1 MTHWIRRLIFDPLQA
16 LPVIIIYYILK
27 TMPTDWASD
36 GMGALA
42 RFVGPHLRVSN
53 LGRKNLALAFPR
65 KKPEER
71 EKILRGVWENLG
83 RVVGEFPHMDT
94 IATSLTRVKVVNG
107 DLIDQ
112 LRDDGR
118 PGIFISAHLANW
130 ELPHLTVTDHGL
142 AIALIS
148 RPPNN
153 WILRWFLEYVRRN
166 ALVRL
171 ILKGPSGSKELLK
184 LLQQGGHVGILVDQ
198 RLSEG
203 ELIPFF
209 GKEAFTAVGPSK
221 LAAKYKAPLVPVHVE
236 RLKGARFRV
245 TFHDPL
251 SLKSTPEKT
260 TKALNEII
268 ERWIKKNPEQ
278 WLWLHNRW
286 KI

>member
-1 MTHWIRRLIFDPLQA
+1 MGP
-16 LPVIIIYYILK
+16 YLK
-27 TMPTDWASD
+27 VSD
-36 GMGALA
+36 
-42 RFVGPHLRVSN
+42 
-53 LGRKNLALAFPR
+53 LGRKNLSLAFP
-65 KKPEER
+65 KKTPQER
-71 EKILRGVWENLG
+71 EHILQGVWENLG

-94 IATSLTRVKVVNG
+94 IATSLSRVEVVNG
-107 DLIDQ
+107 DRIDK

-130 ELPHLTVTDHGL
+130 ELPHLTVTGHGL

-153 WILRWFLEYVRRN
+153 WILRWFLEYVRHN
-166 ALVRL
+166 SLVHL
-171 ILKGPSGSKELLK
+171 ILKGASGSKELLK

-221 LAAKYKAPLVPVHVE
+221 LAAKYKAPLVPVQVE
-236 RLKGARFRV
+236 RLKGAHFRV
-245 TFHDPL
+245 TFHEPL
-251 SLKSTPEKT
+251 ELESTPEKT
-260 TKALNEII
+260 TEVLNEII
-268 ERWIKKNPEQ
+268 EKWIKKNPEQ

>member
-1 MTHWIRRLIFDPLQA
+1 MIRRLIFDPLQA

-27 TMPTDWASD
+27 MLPIDWASD

-42 RFVGPHLRVSN
+42 RFVGPHLKVSD
-53 LGRKNLALAFPR
+53 LGRKNLSLAFP
-65 KKPEER
+65 KKTSQER
-71 EKILRGVWENLG
+71 EFILKGVWENLG

-94 IATSLTRVKVVNG
+94 IATSPSRVEVVNG
-107 DLIDQ
+107 DLIDK

-118 PGIFISAHLANW
+118 PGIFVAAHLANW

-153 WILRWFLEYVRRN
+153 WILRGFLEYVRRN
-166 ALVRL
+166 DLVQL
-171 ILKGPSGSKELLK
+171 ILKGSSGSKELLK

-209 GKEAFTAVGPSK
+209 GRDALTAMGPSK
-221 LAAKYKAPLVPVHVE
+221 LAAKYNAPLVPVQVE
-236 RLKGARFRV
+236 RLRGAHFRV
-245 TFHDPL
+245 TFHAPL
-251 SLKSTPEKT
+251 TLKATPDKT

-268 ERWIKKNPEQ
+268 EKWIRQNPEQ

-286 KI
+286 KL